1 MSKKLMML
9 SAMAGM
15 LAASANEVYGAPLLS
30 ANRPMGDKRTNS
42 EKKKC
47 KSCKHFCKGS
57 NGRCSYGLY
66 VRTYRVNPMD
76 VACGGYKKRNK

>member
-15 LAASANEVYGAPLLS
+15 LAASANEVYGAPLLP
-30 ANRPMGDKRTNS
+30 ANRPRGDMRTSS

-47 KSCKHFCKGS
+47 KSCKYFGKGEHVCYCHIHS
-57 NGRCSYGLY
+57 RSY
-66 VRTYRVNPMD
+66 VSPMD
-76 VACGGYKKRNK
+76 VACGGYKKRKK